1 LFKKILIANRGEIAV
16 RIIRAC
22 KELGVQSVAI
32 HSDVDTDAMHVKLA
46 DESVCVG
53 GALPN
58 LSYLN
63 IPNIMSAINITG
75 ADAVHPG
82 YGFLSENDKFA
93 KILHKHEVKFIGP
106 SSKSILALGNK
117 SNALKIAYENN
128 LPILGNKD
136 AQNINST
143 KEASKIAKEIGMPI
157 VIKAAYGGGG
167 KGMRVFNKES
177 EINQYF
183 SQLKTEA
190 KNYFG
195 DDTMYAEK
203 FLTNAK
209 HIEFQVISDPKNK
222 YAKIIGQRDC
232 SIQRK
237 NQKIIEEVPSDFVKI
252 KNLDE
257 IEKNIEE
264 LLITNEYEGLGTL
277 EFLYQDNQ
285 VYFIEMNTR
294 LQVEHPVT
302 EMVSGLDLVSYQ
314 IDVAHGGSLPEETE
328 QRGHSLEARLNAE
341 DAYGGYMP
349 QSGPL
354 LALKWPNLPHV
365 RIDSG
370 VEEGGEISTH
380 YDSMIA
386 KVIVWGETR
395 EIARKRLIHALEETV
410 LLGIKSNQ
418 NFLIDIL
425 KSDFFISGDTYTT
438 TVEANE
444 WNAPETPEYIKEFAD
459 TLRHQAPTKPREMTS
474 WETAT
479 RR

>member
-22 KELGVQSVAI
+22 KELGIKSVAI

-93 KILHKHEVKFIGP
+93 EILIKHDVKFIGP

-117 SNALKIAYENN
+117 SNALKLAHEYN

-136 AQNINST
+136 AKNINT
-143 KEASKIAKEIGMPI
+143 AKEALNIAKEIGMPI

-177 EINQYF
+177 DIEQYF

-237 NQKIIEEVPSDFVKI
+237 NQKIIEEIPSDFVKI
-252 KNLDE
+252 KNLKK

-264 LLITNEYEGLGTL
+264 LLISNKYEGLGTL

-285 VYFIEMNTR
+285 IYFIEMNTR

-302 EMVSGLDLVSYQ
+302 EEAYDIDLVKNQ
-314 IDVAHGGSLPEETE
+314 IMVAAGYKVDFDK
-328 QRGHSLEARLNAE
+328 LEINNHTIECRINAE
-341 DAYGGYMP
+341 NAKDFSPSPGTI
-349 QSGPL
+349 
-354 LALKWPNLPHV
+354 KFINLPGGRGV
-365 RIDSG
+365 RVDTALYSNYK
-370 VEEGGEISTH
+370 VNPH
-380 YDSMIA
+380 YDS
-386 KVIVWGETR
+386 
-395 EIARKRLIHALEETV
+395 L
-410 LLGIKSNQ
+410 
-418 NFLIDIL
+418 IL
-425 KSDFFISGDTYTT
+425 KLISKGKDRKESIS
-438 TVEANE
+438 VMRRALNE
-444 WNAPETPEYIKEFAD
+444 IIIDGINTNIDLHKWILDQSVFLKGEYNTNWLEKNISKFN
-459 TLRHQAPTKPREMTS
+459 
-474 WETAT
+474 
-479 RR
+479 